1 MAKYTITYTCGH
13 TETIQLTGKV
23 SERMRRIAKLEQCE
37 CDACFRNKQN
47 AQSEQARQER
57 GLSELQGTPKQIAWA
72 TTIREGVC
80 KALDKVRKIADN
92 DQAKAMVDGWE
103 QDINKETSAS
113 WWIEHRYQ
121 MPNEIHDERTLVYEF
136 NLTFELT
143 AKK

>member
-1 MAKYTITYTCGH
+1 
-13 TETIQLTGKV
+13 
-23 SERMRRIAKLEQCE
+23 MRRIAKLEQCE

-47 AQSEQARQER
+47 EQAEQARQER
-57 GLSELQGTPKQIAWA
+57 GLAELQGTPKQIAWA

-92 DQAKAMVDGWE
+92 DQEKAMVDGWE

-121 MPNEIHDERTLVYEF
+121 MPSEINDERTLVYEF